1 MPIKKQLCNIIIHIK
16 DSESLTYNK
25 LQEKTG
31 VLRSQLVQIIVHEGK
46 DVSLSVIEHVI
57 KMLGYSTEVHL
68 VQKLCECCG
77 D

>member
-1 MPIKKQLCNIIIHIK
+1 MSIKKQLCNIVIHIK
-16 DSESLTYNK
+16 DSESLTYDK

-46 DVSLSVIEHVI
+46 DVSLAVIEHVI

-68 VQKLCECCG
+68 VQKMNT